1 MRISF
6 LLHNAYGIGGT
17 IRTTFNLAEVLAERH
32 DVEVVSVFR
41 HREDPL
47 MGSPEGV
54 TMKHLV
60 DLRKKSPDY
69 DGDHADYTRPAR
81 LFPRGDGRHKQY
93 SVLTDTR
100 IGEYLRGLQADVV
113 IGTRPGLNVHIA
125 REAPRG
131 PIRIAQEHLTLDS
144 HSYRLRR
151 EIGYRYPLLD
161 AVTTVTESDARAYR
175 ALRLPGVRI
184 EAVPNGVPAPAV
196 QPADS
201 TAKCV
206 VAAGRL
212 TRVKRYDV
220 LVEAFARVV
229 VEQPDWKLRIYGSGD
244 ATGNERDA
252 LTALIER
259 HQLGDHVFL
268 MGNANPLEK
277 EWVKGSIAAVTSAR
291 ESFGMTIVEA
301 MRCGLPVVSTDCPHG
316 PREIISDG
324 VDGRLVP
331 VGDVEAVADALLE
344 LMRDEDL
351 RRRTGA
357 AALAASE
364 RFDPVRIAARHE
376 ELFTRLMAEARDNG
390 SRSALKDAVH
400 RGRGV
405 LYSAA
410 YALRHF
416 VGDVVRRAKG
426 ARRPAKTA

>member
-17 IRTTFNLAEVLAERH
+17 IRTTFNLAQNLAERH
-32 DVEVVSVFR
+32 EVEIVSVFR

-47 MGSPEGV
+47 MGSPAGV
-54 TMKHLV
+54 TLRHLV
-60 DLRKKSPDY
+60 DLRKKSRDY
-69 DGDHADYTRPAR
+69 DGEHPDYRRPAR
-81 LFPRGDGRHKQY
+81 VFPRGDGRHKQY

-100 IGEYLRGLQADVV
+100 ISGYLRSLQADVV
-113 IGTRPGLNVHIA
+113 VGTRPGLNVHIA
-125 REAPRG
+125 RETPRG
-131 PIRIAQEHLTLDS
+131 PIRVAQEHLSLDG
-144 HSYRLRR
+144 HGYRLRR

-175 ALRLPGVRI
+175 DLRLRGVRI
-184 EAVPNGVPAPAV
+184 EAVPNSVPAPV
-196 QPADS
+196 VPPADS

-212 TRVKRYDV
+212 TRVKRYDI
-220 LVEAFARVV
+220 LVEAFAKVAAAH
-229 VEQPDWKLRIYGSGD
+229 PDWKLRIYGSGD

-252 LTALIER
+252 LTAQIARLRLTE
-259 HQLGDHVFL
+259 HVFL

-277 EWVKGSIAAVTSAR
+277 EWVKGSIAAVTSTR

-301 MRCGLPVVSTDCPHG
+301 MRCGLPVVSTDCPYG

-331 VGDVEAVADALLE
+331 VGDVDAVAGALLE
-344 LMRDEDL
+344 LIVDDEL

-364 RFDPVRIAARHE
+364 RFDPARIAARHE
-376 ELFTRLMAEARDNG
+376 ELFTALIAQAREGG
-390 SRSALKDAVH
+390 SRSALRDALH
-400 RGRGV
+400 RGRGAV
-405 LYSAA
+405 YSGG
-410 YALRHF
+410 YTTRHAL
-416 VGDVVRRAKG
+416 GAMARRAKG
-426 ARRPAKTA
+426 IVKPAKAR